1 MAETPDS
8 LQFSS
13 ILCTVDVLPLRVR
26 EGRLEIGL
34 VRRDKAPF
42 KGVLALP
49 GGFIRDDEDS
59 DTLAAAHRIAK
70 QKAGVEVAHLEQ
82 LATYSGRQRDPRR
95 FSISVAYL
103 AIFSQDNEV
112 QSKELVWFDLSS
124 AARELKLAF
133 DHQTICADAVQRLAG
148 KAGYTTLCA
157 QFAGEEFTLPGL
169 QEIYEALTGQ
179 PVSKKTFRRRLEDLG
194 WAEPIEGKMYQ
205 PEGRV
210 SRPAQ
215 IHRLKQK

>member
-1 MAETPDS
+1 MTETTDN
-8 LQFSS
+8 LQFSR

-26 EGRLEIGL
+26 EGRLEIGF

-59 DTLAAAHRIAK
+59 DTLAAAQRIAK
-70 QKAGVEVAHLEQ
+70 QKAGVEVSHLEQ
-82 LATYSGRQRDPRR
+82 LATYSGRERDPRQ

-103 AIFSQDNEV
+103 AVFSQEQDI
-112 QSKELVWFDLSS
+112 QSEELNWFELAT
-124 AARELKLAF
+124 AAKELKLAF
-133 DHQTICADAVQRLAG
+133 DHQAICRDAQERLAG

-157 QFAGEEFTLPGL
+157 QFAGSEFTLPGL

-179 PVSKKTFRRRLEDLG
+179 PVSKKTFRRRLDDLG

-205 PEGRV
+205 PQGRV

-215 IHRLKQK
+215 IYRLKKQ